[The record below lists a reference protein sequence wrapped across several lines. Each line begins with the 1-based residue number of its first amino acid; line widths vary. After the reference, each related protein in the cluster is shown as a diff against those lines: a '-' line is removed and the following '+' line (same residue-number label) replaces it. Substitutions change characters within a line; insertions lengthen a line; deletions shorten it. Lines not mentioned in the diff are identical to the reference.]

1 MQNRT
6 TRKPCFL
13 LSSLCSLLCL
23 ALLSLPLF
31 SCKGRKPPPP
41 GTTITPAVQEDLSQ
55 LTLLVLSADSTGL
68 AVIDPTT
75 GQTQSAIPLANGSS
89 SLAMTPDE
97 RTLFIANPSAQSVAV
112 IDLSSFS
119 LLETAPVGKA
129 VSSVLFTSDLLYL
142 ATANRDKSLSVLDWT
157 SRKVVATLSAGEVR
171 RSILPPNSRIL
182 YLLVPGKNRS
192 LIYTLDLSSPKLV
205 KRYESARLSDFVLT
219 PFGERLLLLEG
230 DSLKT
235 YVSLDF
241 SFVSGLKIKA
251 RGDHLYTTPAGNKL
265 YVLSREAKTLTII
278 KRSTNQVIKEL
289 PVDERA
295 NHLVFSPDG
304 ARLVIDNSRSGSL
317 TVVDAALDSILGTCE
332 VPYAPADIAISPHG
346 TFAFLLSRDH
356 KRVDLIALASC
367 TLLKTFNFTSKPQA
381 LFVLGKRLSLPV
393 TPMVP
398 PESAK
403 VDSTQGDTTKPKV
416 DTTAVMPDTAAGVF
430 YTVQLSSSADPRWA
444 EDMVKK
450 LAQRGYS
457 TAYADSVALSDGK
470 TWHRV
475 RLGTFKSMKDAEKV
489 AQRLRETE
497 RLEAWVVK
505 K

>member
-1 MQNRT
+1 MKNSLRFVVPFILLVLILPSCRGRRQSPPQN
-6 TRKPCFL
+6 L
-13 LSSLCSLLCL
+13 
-23 ALLSLPLF
+23 
-31 SCKGRKPPPP
+31 
-41 GTTITPAVQEDLSQ
+41 ITPTVQEDLSQ
-55 LTLLVLSADSTGL
+55 LSLLVLSADSTGL

-75 GQTQSAIPLANGSS
+75 GQTQLGIPLANGSS

-97 RTLFIANPSAQSVAV
+97 RTLFIANPSAQSIAV
-112 IDLSSFS
+112 VDLSSLS

-129 VSSVLFTSDLLYL
+129 ASSVLFTSDLLYL
-142 ATANRDKSLSVLDWT
+142 ATVNRDKSLSVLDWT
-157 SRKVVATLSAGEVR
+157 SRKVVATISAGEVR
-171 RSILPPNSRIL
+171 RSILPPNSRTL
-182 YLLVPGKNRS
+182 YLLAPGKNRS
-192 LIYTLDLSSPKLV
+192 LLYTVDLSNPKLT
-205 KRYESARLSDFVLT
+205 KKYESAKLSDFALT
-219 PFGERLLLLEG
+219 PYGERLLLLEQ

-235 YVSLDF
+235 YVPLDF
-241 SFVSGLKIKA
+241 SLVSSLKLKA
-251 RGDHLYTTPAGNKL
+251 RGDNLYTTPAGNKL

-278 KRSTNQVIKEL
+278 KRSTNQILKEL

>member
-1 MQNRT
+1 MKNSLRFVVPFILFVLILPSCRGRRQSPPQN
-6 TRKPCFL
+6 L
-13 LSSLCSLLCL
+13 
-23 ALLSLPLF
+23 
-31 SCKGRKPPPP
+31 
-41 GTTITPAVQEDLSQ
+41 ITLTVQEDLSQ
-55 LTLLVLSADSTGL
+55 LSLLVLSSDSTGL

-75 GQTQSAIPLANGSS
+75 GQIQLGIPLANGSS

-97 RTLFIANPSAQSVAV
+97 RTLFIANPSTQSIAV
-112 IDLSSFS
+112 VDLSSLS

-129 VSSVLFTSDLLYL
+129 VSSVLFSSDLLYL
-142 ATANRDKSLSVLDWT
+142 ATTNRDKSLSVLDWT

-171 RSILPPNSRIL
+171 RSILPPNGRTL

-192 LIYTLDLSSPKLV
+192 LIYTLDFSSPKLV
-205 KRYESARLSDFVLT
+205 KRYESAKLSDFALT
-219 PFGERLLLLEG
+219 PYGERLLLLEG

-235 YVSLDF
+235 YVPLDF
-241 SFVSGLKIKA
+241 SLVSSLKLKA
-251 RGDHLYTTPAGNKL
+251 RGDQLYTTPAGNKL
-265 YVLSREAKTLTII
+265 YVLSREAKTLTIV
-278 KRSTNQVIKEL
+278 KRSTNQILKEL

-393 TPMVP
+393 TPTVP

-403 VDSTQGDTTKPKV
+403 VDSTPGDTTKPKV

-444 EDMVKK
+444 EDMAQK

-457 TAYADSVALSDGK
+457 TAYTDSVVLSDGK

-497 RLEAWVVK
+497 RLEAWVVRK
-505 K
+505 